1 MVGPQLTIPVM
12 LTLICATTFLVLFY
26 GLAWHNQPANQREG
40 ARQGDNQSEELRA
53 ALGLKRP
60 KGAARRRTFTTGQSV
75 VGESNRMQAIG
86 TTNKKTILVQAESL
100 ENPVLP

>member
-1 MVGPQLTIPVM
+1 MVGTQLMIPVM

-40 ARQGDNQSEELRA
+40 ARQGDNQSEDLRA

-60 KGAARRRTFTTGQSV
+60 KGAARRHKFPLGQSV
-75 VGESNRMQAIG
+75 IGESNRMQAIG
-86 TTNKKTILVQAESL
+86 PTKKTTIRVQAESL
-100 ENPVLP
+100 ENPTMP

>member
-1 MVGPQLTIPVM
+1 M
-12 LTLICATTFLVLFY
+12 LTLICATTLLALFY

-60 KGAARRRTFTTGQSV
+60 KAAARGHTFTTGQSV

-86 TTNKKTILVQAESL
+86 TTNKTTILVQAESL